1 MARPPRPCHHGR
13 ALTQPRND
21 LTRIVLTVLFIGG
34 LMASSFWILR
44 PFLGALV
51 WAIMIVVATWPA
63 MLALERWAGGRRW
76 VAVTVM
82 SLLLLLVLIGPLSA
96 AVATL
101 FSHADEIADGAR
113 HLKDVQLPPPPAWL
127 QGLPLVG
134 ERLAAFWQNLA
145 TGGVQAIVVLVT
157 PYLGVV
163 TKWLVSQAG
172 GLGSLMLQF
181 VLTVITCAALYARG
195 EGMADWALRF
205 GARLGGAQGEHV
217 IRLSG
222 QAIRGVALGVVV
234 TAIAQTIVGA
244 LGLAIARVPFTAV
257 LTLLMFLAAVAQ
269 VGAALVILVPAFW
282 MYWTGSPGM
291 GTFLLVVGIFVA
303 TMDNVLRPVLIKKG
317 AADLPLV
324 LIFVGVI
331 GGLISFGL
339 IGIFIGPVVLAVTH
353 TLLDAWVNRADERGA
368 LTAAVPVAGAP
379 PRVAASPLALEDQP
393 QGIEAG
399 H

>member
-1 MARPPRPCHHGR
+1 MARPRCPCHHGR
-13 ALTQPRND
+13 ALTPPRND

-34 LMASSFWILR
+34 LLASSFWILR

-51 WAIMIVVATWPA
+51 WAIMIVAATWPA
-63 MLALERWAGGRRW
+63 MVALERWAGGRRW

-101 FSHADEIADGAR
+101 FTHADEIADGAR

-134 ERLAAFWQNLA
+134 ERIAAFWQDLA
-145 TGGVQAIVVLVT
+145 TGGIQAVVVLVT

-163 TKWLVSQAG
+163 TRWLVSQAG

-181 VLTVITCAALYARG
+181 VLTVIACAALYARG
-195 EGMADWALRF
+195 EGAADWAVRF
-205 GARLGGAQGEHV
+205 GGRLGGAQGEHV

-234 TAIAQTIVGA
+234 TAIAQTLVGA

-269 VGAALVILVPAFW
+269 IGAALVILVPAFW
-282 MYWTGSPGM
+282 LYWSGSPGM
-291 GTFLLVVGIFVA
+291 GTFLLVVTVFVA
-303 TMDNVLRPVLIKKG
+303 TMDNVLRPILIKKG

-353 TLLDAWVNRADERGA
+353 TLLDAWVNRTDERDA
-368 LTAAVPVAGAP
+368 PAATVPVAVP
-379 PRVAASPLALEDQP
+379 PRVAGPLTLEDQP

>member
-1 MARPPRPCHHGR
+1 MARPPGPCHHGR
-13 ALTQPRND
+13 ALIQRND
-21 LTRIVLTVLFIGG
+21 LTRTVLTVLFIGG
-34 LMASSFWILR
+34 LIASCFWVLR

-63 MLALERWAGGRRW
+63 MLALERRAGGRRW

-101 FSHADEIADGAR
+101 FSHADAIADGAR

-134 ERLAAFWQNLA
+134 ERIAAFWQNLA

-163 TKWLVSQAG
+163 TRWLVTQAG

-181 VLTVITCAALYARG
+181 VLTVIACAALYARG
-195 EGMADWALRF
+195 EGAADWALRF

-234 TAIAQTIVGA
+234 TAIAQTLVGA
-244 LGLAIARVPFTAV
+244 IGLAIAQVPFAAV
-257 LTLLMFLAAVAQ
+257 LTLLMFLTAVAQ
-269 VGAALVILVPAFW
+269 VGAALVILAPAVW
-282 MYWTGSPGM
+282 LYWTDSPGM
-291 GTFLLVVGIFVA
+291 GTFLVVVAVFVA

-353 TLLDAWVNRADERGA
+353 TLLDAWVDRTDERDELA
-368 LTAAVPVAGAP
+368 AAVPMAAVP
-379 PRVAASPLALEDQP
+379 PRVAASPLALEEQP